1 MLVDEM
7 TSGQTVP
14 SRPDGIQRKPAA
26 DIALAASCIGLAGYI
41 VFHSI
46 PGTGAVRSLFLL
58 LMIGGLARHLWLA
71 RPALKW
77 PPFDMVGKTLLVLT
91 AWLAF
96 QSAFLAVDGPGT
108 LKTFAVEWPKNLL
121 LAAVGIWLARAAMFA
136 RKGEWVFIAVFCGFF
151 VHVLGTLGYQ
161 AWHLLTLGKIDF
173 NMSLLGN
180 YGYVSPFLDGVFAF
194 AFADMASRTCLNRP
208 LLPLSARNLGL
219 VFLLSALTLLVLSSK
234 ASLVTAL
241 VTLGVFA
248 ITISVHSPRHRKR
261 IIVIALASAIG
272 LSTLAG
278 LMQGRWEGAVESV
291 RYGIAIDKNK
301 NWMLTENEVADD
313 SSRLPQHIN
322 HSFYARA
329 AWGTIALRGL
339 LEHPLGRGYGSN
351 AFGRYLDEKYGIRG
365 AISSHSGWL
374 DFALA
379 NGIPG
384 LVFLLTLSGALC
396 IRGWQSF
403 VSHTGFGGLALTF
416 LTISYISR
424 CMFDGLMSTSKL
436 MAFALVSAVL
446 WGLSRDAD
454 PSRESRS
461 A

>member
-1 MLVDEM
+1 M
-7 TSGQTVP
+7 TSDQTVP
-14 SRPDGIQRKPAA
+14 SRPDGVQRGPAA
-26 DIALAASCIGLAGYI
+26 DIALAASCAGLTGYI

-58 LMIGGLARHLWLA
+58 LMIGGLARHLWVA

-77 PPFDMVGKTLLVLT
+77 PPFDMVGKTLLLLT
-91 AWLAF
+91 VWLVF
-96 QSAFLAVDGPGT
+96 QSAFLAVDGPET
-108 LKTFAVEWPKNLL
+108 LKTFVVEWPKNLL
-121 LAAVGIWLARAAMFA
+121 LAAIGVWLARAAMFA
-136 RKGEWVFIAVFCGFF
+136 GKGGWVFIAVFCGFF
-151 VHVLGTLGYQ
+151 AHVLGTLGYQ
-161 AWHLLTLGKIDF
+161 TWQLLTIGKIAF

-180 YGYVSPFLDGVFAF
+180 YGYVSPFLDGVFAL

-208 LLPLSARNLGL
+208 LLPLSARYLGL
-219 VFLLSALTLLVLSSK
+219 VIFLSTLTLLALSSK
-234 ASLVTAL
+234 ASLVTVL
-241 VTLGVFA
+241 LTLGVFA
-248 ITISVHSPRHRKR
+248 VTISVHSPLYRKQ
-261 IIVIALASAIG
+261 IIVIALASTVG

-278 LMQGRWEGAVESV
+278 PMQGRWDGALESI

-301 NWMLTENEVADD
+301 NWMLTENETPDE
-313 SSRLPQHIN
+313 SSSLPQHIN

-329 AWGTIALRGL
+329 AWGTVGLRGL
-339 LEHPLGRGYGSN
+339 LEQPLGRGYGSN

-379 NGIPG
+379 NGVPG
-384 LVFLLTLSGALC
+384 LVLLLAMSAALC
-396 IRGWQSF
+396 VQSWKAF
-403 VSHTGFGGLALTF
+403 VGNTGVGGLALAF

-454 PSRESRS
+454 PPRESRS

>member
-1 MLVDEM
+1 M
-7 TSGQTVP
+7 TSDQTV
-14 SRPDGIQRKPAA
+14 SSQSDGVPRSPAA
-26 DIALAASCIGLAGYI
+26 DIALAASCVGLAGYI
-41 VFHSI
+41 MFHSI

-58 LMIGGLARHLWLA
+58 LMIGGMALHLWSA

-77 PPFDMVGKTLLVLT
+77 PQFDMVGKTLLLLT

-108 LKTFAVEWPKNLL
+108 LKAFAVEWPKNLL
-121 LAAVGIWLARAAMFA
+121 LAAIGIWLARAAMFA
-136 RKGEWVFIAVFCGFF
+136 GKGKWVFIAVFCGFF

-161 AWHLLTLGKIDF
+161 TWHLLTLGRIDF

-180 YGYVSPFLDGVFAF
+180 YGYVSPFLDGVFAL

-208 LLPLSARNLGL
+208 LLPLSTRYLGL
-219 VFLLSALTLLVLSSK
+219 VFLLSTLTLLALSSK
-234 ASLVTAL
+234 ASLITVL
-241 VTLGVFA
+241 LTLGVFA
-248 ITISVHSPRHRKR
+248 VITAIYRRPHRKQ
-261 IIVIALASAIG
+261 IIVITLVIAVSLSALGGFIH
-272 LSTLAG
+272 
-278 LMQGRWEGAVESV
+278 GRWDGAVESV

-301 NWMLTENEVADD
+301 NWMLTENEAADE
-313 SSRLPQHIN
+313 SSRLPENIN
-322 HSFYARA
+322 QSFYARA
-329 AWGTIALRGL
+329 AWGTVGLRGL

-384 LVFLLTLSGALC
+384 LVFLLALSAALC
-396 IRGWQSF
+396 IRGWRSF
-403 VSHTGFGGLALTF
+403 VTQTGFGGLALAF

-454 PSRESRS
+454 PPRESRS

>member
-1 MLVDEM
+1 M
-7 TSGQTVP
+7 TSDQTVP
-14 SRPDGIQRKPAA
+14 ARPDGVQRRPAI
-26 DIALAASCIGLAGYI
+26 DIALAASCAGLTGYI

-46 PGTGAVRSLFLL
+46 PGTGAVRSLFLM
-58 LMIGGLARHLWLA
+58 LMTGGLARHLWLA

-77 PPFDMVGKTLLVLT
+77 PPFDMVGKTLLLLT

-96 QSAFLAVDGPGT
+96 QSAFLAIDGAGT

-121 LAAVGIWLARAAMFA
+121 LAAIGVWLARAAMFA
-136 RKGEWVFIAVFCGFF
+136 GKGKWVFIAVFCGFF
-151 VHVLGTLGYQ
+151 AHVLGTLGYQ
-161 AWHLLTLGKIDF
+161 AWRLLTLGKIDF

-180 YGYVSPFLDGVFAF
+180 YGYVSPFLDGVFAL

-208 LLPLSARNLGL
+208 LLPLSARHLGL
-219 VFLLSALTLLVLSSK
+219 VFFLSTLTLLVLSSK

-241 VTLGVFA
+241 LMLGLFA
-248 ITISVHSPRHRKR
+248 VITTIFRRPRRKQ
-261 IIVIALASAIG
+261 IIIIALAIAVG
-272 LSTLAG
+272 LSALG
-278 LMQGRWEGAVESV
+278 GFIHGRWDGAVESV

-301 NWMLTENEVADD
+301 NWMLTENEVADE

-329 AWGTIALRGL
+329 AWGNVGLRGL
-339 LEHPLGRGYGSN
+339 AEHPLGRGYGSN
-351 AFGRYLDEKYGIRG
+351 AFGRYLAERYGIQG

-384 LVFLLTLSGALC
+384 LVLLLAMSAALC
-396 IRGWQSF
+396 VRGWKAF
-403 VSHTGFGGLALTF
+403 VGHTGVGGLALAF
-416 LTISYISR
+416 LTIAYISR
-424 CMFDGLMSTSKL
+424 CMFDGILSTSKL
-436 MAFALVSAVL
+436 MAFALVSGVL

-454 PSRESRS
+454 PPSESRP